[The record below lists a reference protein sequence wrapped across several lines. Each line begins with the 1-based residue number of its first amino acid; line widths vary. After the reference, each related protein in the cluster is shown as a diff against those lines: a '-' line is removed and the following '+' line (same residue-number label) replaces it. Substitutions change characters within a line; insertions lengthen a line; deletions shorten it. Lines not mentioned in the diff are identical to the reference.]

1 MADIASLKK
10 LVNNFSYKISE
21 EEVDE
26 FFSYLKEVHYKRNTS
41 IVAAGEMN
49 DNLYI
54 VKDGIIRSF
63 YTKENK
69 EITLYFGMDGDFF
82 FSANSFYGGLPS
94 LITIESCGDT
104 ELMMISKQDF
114 MNLCYHSVGFANWAL
129 DNALGQLWSL
139 EVKSTLIAGDA
150 YDRYYSLVKKRPEI
164 LQKVPLKTIAS
175 YLGITKHSLSR
186 LRNPKYRNDADSSSA
201 KN

>member
-1 MADIASLKK
+1 MTDIASLKK
-10 LVNNFSYKISE
+10 LANNFSYKISE
-21 EEVDE
+21 EEIDE
-26 FFSYLKEVHYKRNTS
+26 FFSYLKEVHYKRNAS
-41 IVAAGEMN
+41 IVAAGEIN

-69 EITLYFGMDGDFF
+69 ERTLYFGMDGDFF
-82 FSANSFYGGLPS
+82 FSANSFYRGLPS

-114 MNLCYHSVGFANWAL
+114 MNLCHHSIGFSNWAL

-139 EVKSTLIAGDA
+139 EVKSTFIAGDA
-150 YDRYYSLVKKRPEI
+150 YDRYYSLVKKRPNI
-164 LQKVPLKTIAS
+164 LQKVPLKIIAS
-175 YLGITKHSLSR
+175 YLGITKYSLSR
-186 LRNPKYRNDADSSSA
+186 LRNPKYRSE
-201 KN
+201 